1 MGYLDMVKGRLY
13 TYKVSSLERRS
24 AQSAMYEVI
33 NVLTRIMCPILT
45 FTSEE
50 IWQDMAKYGKDSAV
64 SSVHLLDWPI
74 SKKEWYKDKPKED
87 EIIKLDLLIIPFRP
101 NVAKKLEELRNKGI
115 IGSSF
120 DAKINLL
127 TNDPARY
134 TFLESLKSDL
144 CEIFK
149 VSQVEV
155 KIDPTVKELTVEAL
169 NADGKKCVRCWNY
182 SSAVGKDKT
191 HSELCDNC
199 LKAIG

>member
-1 MGYLDMVKGRLY
+1 MPR
-13 TYKVSSLERRS
+13 E
-24 AQSAMYEVI
+24 
-33 NVLTRIMCPILT
+33 
-45 FTSEE
+45 
-50 IWQDMAKYGKDSAV
+50 AKDNSI
-64 SSVHLLDWPI
+64 SSVHILDWPQ
-74 SKKEWYKDKPKED
+74 SKTDFSKDKANELIKFCLYA
-87 EIIKLDLLIIPFRP
+87 IKLIP
-101 NVAKKLEELRNKGI
+101 NVAKELEDLRNKGK